1 MISASGNVY
10 GTTGSFVGGIT
21 ATNATGSFGNITA
34 SGNIHVSSVRFN
46 GYSNFLI
53 AGVGGA
59 GHVSASRVSAS
70 AGFEADTLSTSSF
83 GYISASGGITS
94 EHVMSA
100 SGFNTTKNL
109 AASADALSYIVNGRK
124 VEVRNQVQATLSD
137 GAFSFFELRNTSI
150 AADSIVLGS
159 FTGNTAGA
167 ITGSMITAATIA
179 QYTAAIQIHNETGE
193 AVADDTTYTAS
204 FIIL

>member
-1 MISASGNVY
+1 
-10 GTTGSFVGGIT
+10 
-21 ATNATGSFGNITA
+21 
-34 SGNIHVSSVRFN
+34 
-46 GYSNFLI
+46 
-53 AGVGGA
+53 
-59 GHVSASRVSAS
+59 
-70 AGFEADTLSTSSF
+70 
-83 GYISASGGITS
+83 
-94 EHVMSA
+94 MSA

-109 AASADALSYIVNGRK
+109 AASADALFYTVNGRK
-124 VEVRNQVQATLSD
+124 VEVINQLQATLSD

-167 ITGSMITAATIA
+167 ITGSMITAATIG

-204 FIIL
+204 FIVL